1 MKKLFAILVVLVVA
15 IANSYSATTTF
26 TNDVTIAKDEIIP
39 DGETWVY
46 EKSLTIDK
54 DYTFTVGK
62 NSILIVKGDFTLAIG
77 NGSGSK
83 ISTLALSENS
93 IVNIKGNANF
103 NGKVTGQKTHMSELG
118 GTNGSILVVEG
129 TIQSNVESGFPKE
142 YFDEVEAYGETNIN
156 GVNVSSLEN
165 VPEYVRILLPIELTY
180 FTVEQK
186 GNDIVFEWETASE
199 TNNDYFTI
207 EYSIDGMNF
216 HELTTVAGSGTTSEA
231 TSYNYVWNASKSG
244 LFYFRL
250 KQTDYN
256 GEYSY
261 SKVVAL
267 NFNKETIQGIY
278 FQKGKI
284 MYNGNTLRL

>member
-186 GNDIVFEWETASE
+186 GNDIVFEWETATE

-207 EYSIDGMNF
+207 EYSIDGVNF
-216 HELTTVAGSGTTSEA
+216 YELTTKAGSGTTSEA
-231 TSYNYVWNASKSG
+231 TSYNFVWNADKSG

-284 MYNGNTLRL
+284 MYNGNPLRL